1 MKELGKKYYSIKIV
15 YIRNR
20 NCVIS
25 VIPTKHKMG
34 KVNHNA
40 TPQWKRPHL
49 IFFAFHSISENL

>member
-1 MKELGKKYYSIKIV
+1 MKELGKKYYSIKIKKDGFKSPVV

-25 VIPTKHKMG
+25 VILTKHKMG

-40 TPQWKRPHL
+40 AP
-49 IFFAFHSISENL
+49 